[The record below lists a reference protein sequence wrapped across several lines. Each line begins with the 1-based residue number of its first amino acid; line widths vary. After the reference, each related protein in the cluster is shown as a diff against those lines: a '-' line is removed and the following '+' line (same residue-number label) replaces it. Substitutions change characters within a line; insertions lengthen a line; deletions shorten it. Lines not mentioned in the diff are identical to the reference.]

1 MLHYTAIHP
10 ETLQL
15 LKRLQEIDYLS
26 NFRLVGGTALA
37 LQIGHR
43 LSVDLDLF
51 AFSEL
56 EVTPVL
62 DQIDSL
68 GKIKIINQSPKVLNI
83 LIDNIKID
91 FVTYQYDFLRPV
103 VVVDNIR
110 LASLEDIAA
119 MKLSAITSRGAKK
132 DFIDLFFLLNTFSLA
147 QMFEYYYS
155 KFPDGSDFLIAK
167 SLTFYNDA
175 DSEPMPKMLLP
186 INWEDVKNKIVR
198 EVRTLFP

>member
-1 MLHYTAIHP
+1 MLHYTTIHP

-56 EVTPVL
+56 EVAPIL

-68 GKIKIINQSPKVLNI
+68 GKIKIINHSPKVLNI
-83 LIDNIKID
+83 LIDDIKVD

-103 VVVDNIR
+103 EVVDNIR
-110 LASLEDIAA
+110 LASIEDIAA

-132 DFIDLFFLLNTFSLA
+132 DFIDLFFLLKTLSLA

-155 KFPDGSDFLIAK
+155 KFPDGSDFLVAK
-167 SLTFYNDA
+167 SLTYFNDA
-175 DSEPMPKMLLP
+175 DIEPMPKMLKP
-186 INWEDVKNKIVR
+186 VTWNDVKNRIIQ
-198 EVRTLFP
+198 EVDGYFS

>member
-1 MLHYTAIHP
+1 MLHYTTIHP

-15 LKRLQEIDYLS
+15 LKRLQEIDYLK

-43 LSVDLDLF
+43 LSLDLDLF
-51 AFSEL
+51 AFSTL

-62 DQIDSL
+62 DQIDSV

-83 LIDNIKID
+83 LIDDIKVD
-91 FVTYQYDFLRPV
+91 FVTYQYDFLKPIEV
-103 VVVDNIR
+103 IDNIR
-110 LASLEDIAA
+110 LASIVDIAA

-132 DFIDLFFLLNTFSLA
+132 DFIDLFFLLKAFSLA

-155 KFPDGSDFLIAK
+155 KFPSASDFLVVK
-167 SLTFYNDA
+167 SLTFFNDA
-175 DSEPMPKMLLP
+175 DTEPMPRMLVP
-186 INWEDVKNKIVR
+186 ISWEDVKDKIIH
-198 EVRTLFP
+198 EVGKLFP